1 MKPAFSILMVIF
13 LVGSCA
19 DPGSI
24 TNPIVENPRPVEIAI
39 TAEHLDESNAE
50 DRLSTGDQQEVPLTT
65 ATDMTSMWA
74 NALDRSY
81 VVLDTVTNRILGFR
95 LSLIPSAAH
104 RDTLLIMLRRVVIEL
119 DSNAGIVIGP
129 REYRFKNGEAM
140 FVIRLTDGRRIFY
153 RTLPV
158 DQRNPAVPSDLL
170 DEIYCKLQVWRSI
183 QRKLIIRIALQ
194 LYVRDE
200 QGGQQK
206 IRRLRASAL
215 CQVPLP

>member
-39 TAEHLDESNAE
+39 TAEHLDESHAE
-50 DRLSTGDQQEVPLTT
+50 DRLFTGDEQEVPLTT

-129 REYRFKNGEAM
+129 REYRFNNGEAM

>member
-129 REYRFKNGEAM
+129 REYRFNNGEAM

>member
-129 REYRFKNGEAM
+129 REYRFNNGEAM

-170 DEIYCKLQVWRSI
+170 DEIYCKLQVWRST

>member
-104 RDTLLIMLRRVVIEL
+104 RDTLLILLRRVVIEL

-129 REYRFKNGEAM
+129 REYRFNNGEAM

>member
-1 MKPAFSILMVIF
+1 MKPTFIILMVI
-13 LVGSCA
+13 LLIGSCA

-39 TAEHLDESNAE
+39 TAEHLDESHAE
-50 DRLSTGDQQEVPLTT
+50 DRLSTGDEQEVPLTT

-81 VVLDTVTNRILGFR
+81 VVLDTVTNRILRFR
-95 LSLIPSAAH
+95 LSLIPNAAH

-129 REYRFKNGEAM
+129 REYRFNNGEAM

-170 DEIYCKLQVWRSI
+170 DEIYCKLQVWHSI

-206 IRRLRASAL
+206 IHRLRASAL

>member
-1 MKPAFSILMVIF
+1 MKPAFIILMVIF

-119 DSNAGIVIGP
+119 DSNAGIVIEP
-129 REYRFKNGEAM
+129 REYRFNNGEAM

-215 CQVPLP
+215 CHVPLP